1 MGGFDR
7 RNDGIGTKEGDMT
20 ESRRTFLKKMGLLA
34 AVGAAGTAAA
44 DEFVAVRGMKKLPP
58 GAIGDP
64 KNLWFSQR
72 IYPLPH
78 TIEDGPSCLIENGK
92 IIMPMRQVPVFHETD
107 VVVVGGGP
115 AGFAAAVAAARTGVK
130 VALVE
135 KGGSLGGLFTNG
147 MVLIML
153 ATSVLRAN
161 GEWDLVTRGI
171 CEEFML
177 RARQLGSFA
186 STGAVSKTAHWQ
198 PTVDPEAAKYLMDTM
213 ITEAGVEMFFHA
225 WGVDVIQEGESV
237 RGVVFQSK
245 QGLQAILAKQV
256 VDCTGDGDIFF
267 AAGCDYRQVTH
278 GIGFTV
284 RLGNVDRVTAMKPPA
299 DPGIGYDGLP
309 KPWPTC
315 SNEGNGT
322 AWWCGRLGPKGDGL
336 SVRDV
341 SKAEILHRKFWWEHV
356 AKMRQTP
363 GWEQVYIV
371 NTCSQIGP
379 RATRILKSEFISD
392 RAAESRGEN
401 AREVVGCFG
410 NCGAHN
416 GMTLNYRTLLPT
428 KGENILAAGRCIGA
442 PDTIDTFRLICPCF
456 VSGQAAGTAAALA
469 VRENVTPRQLNVGS
483 LRSALQKADVFLG

>member
-1 MGGFDR
+1 MKRKEHESGR
-7 RNDGIGTKEGDMT
+7 RD
-20 ESRRTFLKKMGLLA
+20 FLKRFGSV
-34 AVGAAGTAAA
+34 AVLGAASAATA
-44 DEFVAVRGMKKLPP
+44 DEFVAVKGLHALPP

-64 KNLWFSQR
+64 VNPWFGQR
-72 IYPLPH
+72 IFPLPH
-78 TIEDGPSCLIENGK
+78 TVEDGPSCRMVDGK
-92 IIMPMRQVPVFHETD
+92 IVMPAREIPLFHETD

-153 ATSVLRAN
+153 ATGVRRDG
-161 GEWDLVTRGI
+161 GEWDLVTRGV

-177 RARQLGSFA
+177 RARALGAYA
-186 STGAVSKTAHWQ
+186 STGEVPKTHHWQ

-213 ITEAGVEMFFHA
+213 VSEAGVEMFLHA
-225 WGVDVIQEGESV
+225 WGVDVVQEGDKV
-237 RGVVFQSK
+237 VGVVFQSK
-245 QGLQAILAKQV
+245 QGLQAIRARQV

-267 AAGCDYRQVTH
+267 AAGCGYRQITH
-278 GIGFTV
+278 GIGFVT
-284 RLGNVDRVTAMKPPA
+284 RLGNIDRVTATKPPA

-309 KPWPTC
+309 NPWPVR

-322 AWWCGRLGPKGDGL
+322 TWWGGKLGPKGDGL
-336 SVRDV
+336 SVREL
-341 SKAEILHRKFWWEHV
+341 SKAEVLHRKYWWEHV
-356 AKMRQTP
+356 AKMRKTP

-371 NTCSQIGP
+371 NSCSQIGP
-379 RATRILKSEFISD
+379 RATRILESEFLSD

-401 AREVVGCFG
+401 AHEIVGWFG

-416 GMTLNYRTLLPT
+416 GMALNYRTLLPRH
-428 KGENILAAGRCIGA
+428 GENILAAGRCIGA

-456 VSGQAAGTAAALA
+456 VSGQAAGIAAGLA
-469 VRENVTPRQLNVGS
+469 VRKSLTPRELAYPV
-483 LRSALQKADVFLG
+483 LRDELLRQKVFLG